1 MQPDLREAFERCAA
15 SDVAEARVAAL
26 VACMLDATL
35 HPDAVQS
42 ELDSLASRCDRRRP
56 PWQVLDG
63 IGFAGNRD
71 DYESIDN
78 SNLAW
83 VLANRRGIPISLGVV
98 LIHVARAGGREAV
111 GLNFPGHFLVDVD
124 GTVVDPFVMQAVDVD
139 GFLQRLPPDTRR
151 APIEHLFAPATP
163 VMVGLRMLNN
173 VKAVHARNA
182 AFDRMLDVVDA
193 QLALSP
199 DQPAL
204 LVERGHCWQRLGL
217 AAPARDA
224 FSRALELLDA
234 GLHDEADVIREVA
247 ESRLAE
253 LGDDGDVIH

>member
-1 MQPDLREAFERCAA
+1 MQPALREAFERCAGNR
-15 SDVAEARVAAL
+15 VEEARVAAL
-26 VACMLDATL
+26 VACLLDETL
-35 HPDAVQS
+35 NPDALQT
-42 ELDSLASRCDRRRP
+42 ELDTLASHCDRRRP
-56 PWQVLDG
+56 PWQVLDA

-71 DYESIDN
+71 DYDALHN

-83 VLANRRGIPISLGVV
+83 VLAHRRGIPISLGVV
-98 LIHVARAGGREAV
+98 LIQVARAGGREAV

-139 GFLQRLPPDTRR
+139 GFLERLPPDARR
-151 APIEHLFAPATP
+151 EPLERLFAPATP

-173 VKAVHARNA
+173 VKAVHARHA

-224 FSRALELLDA
+224 FERALALLDPDV
-234 GLHDEADVIREVA
+234 HDEADVIREVA
-247 ESRLAE
+247 EARLAE
-253 LGDDGDVIH
+253 LGDAGDVIH